1 MPVYEDN
8 RENIA
13 AAGRLSMGV
22 IKRKPEN
29 QALWICQKACEGGIM
44 RMTNEKVDLY
54 TILASSVHD
63 MKNSLTLLLATIDNM
78 TEDGI
83 SRDDPAYGNLL
94 RVKYE
99 ANRVNNDLVQFLA
112 LYRIEN
118 SLYNVNIA
126 SCTVYDFLEKEIL
139 IHRPLL
145 DFKGIEIILDCDPGL
160 GWFFDRELV
169 TGALNNVLN
178 NLYRY
183 TKDTV
188 KIGAKVEDDYL
199 VISVED
205 NGEGYPE
212 SLINGD
218 IPSSRTIDFTTGR
231 TGLGIYFASIAAQ
244 AHKDKGKEGYISM
257 ANGGT
262 FGGACF
268 RIHLP

>member
-1 MPVYEDN
+1 
-8 RENIA
+8 
-13 AAGRLSMGV
+13 
-22 IKRKPEN
+22 
-29 QALWICQKACEGGIM
+29 M
-44 RMTNEKVDLY
+44 RRSSEKIDFY

-63 MKNSLTLLLATIDNM
+63 MKNSLTLLLTTIDNM

-118 SLYNVNIA
+118 SQYSVNIA
-126 SCTVYDFLEKEIL
+126 SCAVYDFLEEEIL
-139 IHRPLL
+139 MHRPLL
-145 DFKGIEIILDCDPGL
+145 DYKGIEIILDCDRDMA
-160 GWFFDRELV
+160 WFFDRELV

-183 TKDTV
+183 TKDRV
-188 KIGAKVEDDYL
+188 KISAKKENDYL

-212 SLINGD
+212 SLLND
-218 IPSSRTIDFTTGR
+218 DETSHRTIDFTSGR
-231 TGLGIYFASIAAQ
+231 TGLGIYFASIAAE
-244 AHKDKGKEGYISM
+244 AHTNKGKEGFISM
-257 ANGGT
+257 KNGGT
-262 FGGACF
+262 YGGASF
-268 RIHLP
+268 SIYLP